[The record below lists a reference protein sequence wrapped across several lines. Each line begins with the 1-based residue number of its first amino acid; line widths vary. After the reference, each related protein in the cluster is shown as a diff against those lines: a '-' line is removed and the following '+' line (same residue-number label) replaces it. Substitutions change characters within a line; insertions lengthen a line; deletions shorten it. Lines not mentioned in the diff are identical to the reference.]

1 MTLSSLPPLMRIESA
16 NTAAFCCLHRL
27 TIHDD
32 NRWTSTSTGLN
43 SRHLV
48 KSSLHLRPNPCI
60 APTPKVVIHPA
71 PDPTLAEASPI
82 DPLFGADTKPHSP
95 PHQHWCGVVGAQIV
109 APAIC

>member
-1 MTLSSLPPLMRIESA
+1 MALSSLHPLMRIESA

-48 KSSLHLRPNPCI
+48 KSSLDIRPNPCI
-60 APTPKVVIHPA
+60 VPTPKAVIHRA
-71 PDPTLAEASPI
+71 PDREPSRQQA
-82 DPLFGADTKPHSP
+82 PLTTFSEYIQNRIKHRTNIGWS
-95 PHQHWCGVVGAQIV
+95 W
-109 APAIC
+109 